1 MAGILDKKSRI
12 IDFTIT
18 DNGRSQIEDGDIRY
32 KFATFSDSSIIYTK
46 DYDLSKINK
55 SEISNSEFYYIPLE
69 VSPKVN
75 STLNPEF
82 DLGKFF
88 SYTNSNILDGSEVRN
103 SVNFNNSADSL
114 LAKDSL
120 SNKLKNLNLITTKNK
135 INTSSN
141 IKFANNGYSDID
153 IDFQGRANKYKTIDS
168 YKVKKEKLPVIALD
182 KRFSNKVNYKMLIPK
197 DITGVDLYEK
207 EQFKKIDALSDFNT
221 TGFIFSSY
229 NIDKSFKNEEVLSRE
244 KEIVKA
250 IKSIENDENIH
261 KKVYEIEN
269 NSPENTFIFELH
281 ELRIDSNDLEKLS
294 FIKIG
299 DFYDNETSTVKK
311 VYLIGKV
318 VNSRDNTEDLDVL
331 FNFNN
336 GNINLKN
343 KSKFAISAYYSFV
356 TMFTLVV
363 E

>member
-1 MAGILDKKSRI
+1 MAGILDKKSRV
-12 IDFTIT
+12 IDFIIT
-18 DNGRSQIEDGDIRY
+18 ENGRSQIEDGDIRY

-46 DYDLSKINK
+46 DHELSKNNR
-55 SEISNSEFYYIPLE
+55 SEISSSEFNYIPLE
-69 VSPKVN
+69 LSTKVN

-88 SYTNSNILDGSEVRN
+88 SYTNNNILDASEVKN
-103 SVNFNNSADSL
+103 SINFNNSADL
-114 LAKDSL
+114 LLSKESL

-135 INTSSN
+135 INSSSS
-141 IKFANNGYSDID
+141 IEFIDNGYRNLD

-168 YKVKKEKLPVIALD
+168 YKIKKEKLPVIALD
-182 KRFSNKVNYKMLIPK
+182 KRFSNKINYKMLIPK
-197 DITGVDLYEK
+197 DITGVNLYK
-207 EQFKKIDALSDFNT
+207 KDQFKNIDALNDFNT

-229 NIDKSFKNEEVLSRE
+229 NINSNNSNKEVLSRE
-244 KEIVKA
+244 KEVTKI
-250 IKSIENDENIH
+250 INFLEEDESIH

-269 NSPENTFIFELH
+269 NSLENTFIFELH
-281 ELRIDSNDLEKLS
+281 ELNIDKNNLEKLS
-294 FIKIG
+294 FVKIG
-299 DFYDNETSTVKK
+299 DFYDKETSSIKH

-318 VNSRDNTEDLDVL
+318 VNSRDNTKDLDVL
-331 FNFNN
+331 FNFND

>member
-12 IDFTIT
+12 IDFVIT
-18 DNGRSQIEDGDIRY
+18 ENGRSQIEDGDIRY
-32 KFATFSDSSIIYTK
+32 KFATFSDNSIIYTK
-46 DYDLSKINK
+46 DYELSKNSK
-55 SEISNSEFYYIPLE
+55 SEISSSEFNYIPLE
-69 VSPKVN
+69 VSPKVS

-88 SYTNSNILDGSEVRN
+88 SYTNGNILSASEVKN
-103 SVNFNNSADSL
+103 SVNFNSAADVFLS
-114 LAKDSL
+114 KETL

-141 IKFANNGYSDID
+141 IEFVNNGYSNVD
-153 IDFQGRANKYKTIDS
+153 IDFQSRANKYKTIDS
-168 YKVKKEKLPVIALD
+168 YKIKKEKLPVIALD
-182 KRFSNKVNYKMLIPK
+182 KRFSNKINYKMLIPK
-197 DITGVDLYEK
+197 DITGVELYEK
-207 EQFKKIDALSDFNT
+207 EQFRNINALDDFNT

-229 NIDKSFKNEEVLSRE
+229 NADKSFKQEQILSRE
-244 KEIVKA
+244 KEIIKI
-250 IKSIENDENIH
+250 IKSIENDESIH

-281 ELRIDSNDLEKLS
+281 ELRTNSNDVEKLS
-294 FIKIG
+294 FVKIG
-299 DFYDNETSTVKK
+299 DFYDKESSTVKH

-331 FNFNN
+331 FSFND

-343 KSKFAISAYYSFV
+343 KSKFALSAYYSFV